1 MLVNSCV
8 GVVTTCPFNTFIEC
22 GGIPAV
28 VLTSTL
34 EPSEF
39 IFGFT
44 QMMRAHSFK
53 WNCQNRWKKVHSRC
67 VNSYYSSLLCHS
79 DAWVNDSFV
88 FDPLYSHFP
97 DWFQVRF
104 MADHRMY
111 YLFFISSMD
120 TGFIGDATFGWELDG
135 ENAWPILVPAI
146 LPMRRWEG
154 DEEMQYT
161 R

>member
-53 WNCQNRWKKVHSRC
+53 
-67 VNSYYSSLLCHS
+67 
-79 DAWVNDSFV
+79 
-88 FDPLYSHFP
+88 
-97 DWFQVRF
+97 
-104 MADHRMY
+104 
-111 YLFFISSMD
+111 
-120 TGFIGDATFGWELDG
+120 
-135 ENAWPILVPAI
+135 
-146 LPMRRWEG
+146 
-154 DEEMQYT
+154 
-161 R
+161 